1 MKKALFV
8 LAVLIA
14 ASTAACA
21 DQPTQPPV
29 KDEGAYTDS
38 YLARTGQFSTAQ
50 DAWDEGYRQGQDSKA
65 SQPAAKTSAP
75 AAASSDQGADTY
87 NAAQQPDQ
95 GRTDEPCSS
104 APTCADAGNT
114 YSYGKDVP
122 LPDALKQI
130 APKGWSVTVPPEAAN
145 SKVTWNS
152 GLGRPW
158 VPVAQAVAHEAGFYL
173 GVNPGMRSISVAE
186 SQDGANKLCS
196 GEQDWQMVAGKSLR
210 ENLRDWATQAGLGPN
225 DFDWQATREDGTDVD
240 YPITHSASFIGTFN
254 GPDSVVKQV
263 LDLYAHAQYP
273 LTSTLTSNHVL
284 LITVIRRA
292 SISAPTSV
300 D

>member
-1 MKKALFV
+1 MKKALLV
-8 LAVLIA
+8 LAVLVA
-14 ASTAACA
+14 VSTAACA

-29 KDEGAYTDS
+29 RDEGAYTDS

-50 DAWDEGYRQGQDSKA
+50 DAWDEGYRQGQDNKA
-65 SQPAAKTSAP
+65 HPSAP
-75 AAASSDQGADTY
+75 AAAAPPAATATGDVSTSDDAD
-87 NAAQQPDQ
+87 QPRGGNDL
-95 GRTDEPCSS
+95 PCSN

-122 LPDALKQI
+122 LADALKEI
-130 APKGWSVTVPPEAAN
+130 APKGWNVTVPPEAAN
-145 SKVTWNS
+145 SNVTWNS

-158 VPVAQAVAHEAGFYL
+158 VTVAQAVAHEAGFYL
-173 GVNPGMRSISVAE
+173 GVNPAMRSVSVAE
-186 SQDGANKLCS
+186 SQDSANRLCS
-196 GEQDWQMVAGKSLR
+196 GEEEWQIIAGKSLR
-210 ENLRDWATQAGLGPN
+210 ENLRAWAVKAELSPD
-225 DFDWQATREDGTDVD
+225 DFDWEATREDGTPVD

-263 LDLYAHAQYP
+263 LDLYTHAQYP
-273 LTSTLTSNHVL
+273 LTYQFTDNHVL

-292 SISAPTSV
+292 APTAPASM